1 MSSVTRGAAVAASA
15 MLLVALAGCAGTP
28 ASSEAELHQ
37 ERTTRQSAAARGSAD
52 LQGERLAA
60 QAAAQAAGPAGAG
73 TSAAET
79 QGARLAEYAETLTG
93 SGGASWAEHRGI
105 ED

>member
-1 MSSVTRGAAVAASA
+1 MSSVTRGTAVAAGA
-15 MLLVALAGCAGTP
+15 MLLIALAGCAGGP
-28 ASSEAELHQ
+28 GSNEAELHQ
-37 ERTTRQSAAARGSAD
+37 ERTGRQSAAAAASAD

-60 QAAAQAAGPAGAG
+60 QAAAQAG
-73 TSAAET
+73 AAET
-79 QGARLAEYAETLTG
+79 GTNAAAMQGARLAEYAETLAG